1 MSRLASLTA
10 LGFCCVFALILLAL
24 NAAGG

>member
-1 MSRLASLTA
+1 VSRLASLTA

-24 NAAGG
+24 NA